1 MDEEDRVFANNW
13 LSHQTRRGALC
24 ASEQASAHCEHPST
38 RHPERASARRSFGSV
53 AKRNGQNQALQR
65 AGIYEEVFVTF
76 HRQSYFTCKPVGAS
90 PRPTLS
96 KTVQPRLPLS
106 REGDHEVVV
115 GEFQKQ
121 SYFPTNAGARSA
133 PLRRLCA
140 AQDPSVALLPRG

>member
-76 HRQSYFTCKPVGAS
+76 HRQSYFTCKPVGARQAPYVEENSTTS
-90 PRPTLS
+90 PPSVEGGGPRSGGGRVSKAKLLSHERGCTECPPTS
-96 KTVQPRLPLS
+96 
-106 REGDHEVVV
+106 
-115 GEFQKQ
+115 
-121 SYFPTNAGARSA
+121 
-133 PLRRLCA
+133 LCA